1 MTSIFQRLITS
12 GVLIV
17 WGTVLC
23 FIYFT
28 GRLNAYLHPH
38 FQPFTIACGFALVI
52 MAVLV
57 LVAPESGDGAGGCG
71 TSPRRSLVRPVLL
84 ALVVIGP
91 MLAALAFSKDGFGAS
106 TVLNRGY
113 VETVSQLPGAP
124 APNATTTGST
134 DPTLPTDNS
143 PGGDAASSTTGDNS
157 GGDQPAVQK
166 NSKGEIVAQV
176 IDLLYAEQI
185 PEMRKTFENN
195 QVEVLGQLMPDKN
208 NNPHGDRYDVVRMFI
223 TCCAADAQPVA
234 LTFHPTSDPKLSE
247 MTWVKI
253 HGKATFPVID
263 GQPHVLVE
271 NATVE
276 KTDPPEDTFLY

>member
-1 MTSIFQRLITS
+1 MTSLFQRLITS

-23 FIYFT
+23 FIYFS

-38 FQPFTIACGFALVI
+38 FQPFTIACGFVLVL

-57 LVAPESGDGAGGCG
+57 LVAPESGDGGCG
-71 TSPRRSLVRPVLL
+71 ASSSRPLIKSVLL

-91 MLAALAFSKDGFGAS
+91 MLTALAFSKDGFGAS

-113 VETVSQLPGAP
+113 VESVSQLPGAP
-124 APNATTTGST
+124 APNATISGPT
-134 DPTLPTDNS
+134 DPSLPTDNS
-143 PGGDAASSTTGDNS
+143 PGGDTASSTTDDNS

-195 QVEVLGQLMPDKN
+195 QVEVLGQLMPDKK

-223 TCCAADAQPVA
+223 TCCAADAQPIA
-234 LTFHPTSDPKLSE
+234 LTFHPTSAPNLSE

-276 KTDPPEDTFLY
+276 KADPPEDTFLY

>member
-1 MTSIFQRLITS
+1 MTSLFQRLITS

-23 FIYFT
+23 FIYFS

-38 FQPFTIACGFALVI
+38 FQRFTIACGFALVL

-57 LVAPESGDGAGGCG
+57 LIAPESGDGAGGCG
-71 TSPRRSLVRPVLL
+71 ASPGRPLVRSVLL

-91 MLAALAFSKDGFGAS
+91 MLVALSFSKDGFGAS

-124 APNATTTGST
+124 APNATTSGPT
-134 DPTLPTDNS
+134 DPSLPADNS
-143 PGGDAASSTTGDNS
+143 PGGDTAASTTDAS

-234 LTFHPTSDPKLSE
+234 LTFHPTGDPKLSE

-276 KTDPPEDTFLY
+276 KADPPEDTFLY

>member
-1 MTSIFQRLITS
+1 MTSIFQRLLTS

-38 FQPFTIACGFALVI
+38 FQPFTIACGFVLVL

-57 LVAPESGDGAGGCG
+57 LIAPEGGDGGCG
-71 TSPRRSLVRPVLL
+71 APSRGSLVRSVLL

-91 MLAALAFSKDGFGAS
+91 MLAALTFSKDGFGAS

-124 APNATTTGST
+124 PANATTAGAT
-134 DPTLPTDNS
+134 DPALPTDNS
-143 PGGDAASSTTGDNS
+143 SGGDATSSSGDGNS
-157 GGDQPAVQK
+157 GQDQPAVQK
-166 NSKGEIVAQV
+166 NSKGEIVAEV

-195 QVEVLGQLMPDKN
+195 QVEVLGQLMPDKK

-234 LTFHPTSDPKLSE
+234 LTFHPTNAPNLSE